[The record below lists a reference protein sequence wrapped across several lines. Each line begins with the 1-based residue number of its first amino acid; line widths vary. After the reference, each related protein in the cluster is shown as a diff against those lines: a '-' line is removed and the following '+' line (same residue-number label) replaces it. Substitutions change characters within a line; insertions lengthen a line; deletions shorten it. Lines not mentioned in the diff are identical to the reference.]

1 MVEIVPRLTK
11 FSSRQV
17 RDWPHPDAERPRRA
31 SDAITVDVLEKC
43 LDRVALLVAEDREK
57 GAVYLP
63 IYDRLEAELEALR
76 AKKDRMERIRARIRR

>member
-1 MVEIVPRLTK
+1 MVEIVPLLTK
-11 FSSRQV
+11 CPNSKAH
-17 RDWPHPDAERPRRA
+17 DWPRPDAERPRRA

-43 LDRVALLVAEDREK
+43 LDRVALLIAEGGEK
-57 GAVYLP
+57 GDVYLP